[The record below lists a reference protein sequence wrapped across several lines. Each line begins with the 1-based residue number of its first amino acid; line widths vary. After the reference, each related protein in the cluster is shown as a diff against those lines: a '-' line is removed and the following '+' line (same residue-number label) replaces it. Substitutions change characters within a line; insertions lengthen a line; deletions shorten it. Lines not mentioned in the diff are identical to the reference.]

1 MRNVVSLSDVPQDLH
16 LWLKAEA
23 KRQSAEQGV
32 KVKLYQVV
40 VQALQ
45 RFRRDVDNCRNNGI
59 PVNEVTLGFQLPG
72 QAVPKQHPRDAYQ
85 YFLKDGRGPYTDVQ
99 SALVDVPDLAEE
111 DRPKHNRWDRLSTG
125 LKLEILRRP
134 KTNTVEGVPSN
145 AR

>member
-72 QAVPKQHPRDAYQ
+72 QAVPKQHPRIGLPVFPERWPRSLYRCSVRPC
-85 YFLKDGRGPYTDVQ
+85 GR
-99 SALVDVPDLAEE
+99 S
-111 DRPKHNRWDRLSTG
+111 RPRR
-125 LKLEILRRP
+125 RRP
-134 KTNTVEGVPSN
+134 SET
-145 AR
+145 